1 MVGGREFPDAGRAA
15 AAAVSLVAGYQAI
28 PGYPDVVPPKFA
40 TLREPAAATV
50 GGRQAMFADI
60 WLRKP
65 LLPHQRY
72 IADVAGELD
81 EHGKF
86 RRRLVI
92 VTFQRQGGKSHLCL
106 TKNGERCLSC
116 SQYRAFYTAQTGGDA
131 QDQFLKFNDEIVA
144 GTPLAR
150 IVTTR
155 RGNGK
160 ADMTFPTG
168 STIRP
173 MPPTAG
179 AGHGK
184 QSDVYDVD
192 EAWAFSS
199 DEGKAI
205 MQAIA
210 PTQLTR
216 HKLRPDLP
224 GSQIWVWS
232 AGGTV
237 ESTWLASLVAR
248 GRDGDDSIAYF
259 EWGIP
264 DDLDVDDLPAV
275 LDYHPGKDT
284 LIDLSSLEALRT
296 NLDDP
301 SEFARAGGNRW
312 TEAIAGAISWPL
324 WETRRYEHEIP
335 DDAPLGW
342 GAARATDGQHVV
354 IAAAAEVDDPDL
366 GPVVVAEVVDVV
378 PVHEGAAVV
387 KHYAAGSSVAV
398 NPTGA
403 SAALWDELN
412 TLKVRQTFV
421 VGPKGELR
429 TFTDRDAGVACVNT
443 LDAITAG
450 RIRFRR
456 HDALDAAARVAGT
469 RVVGDGGKAWAR
481 VAAGAPVAAI
491 EACSNAAWAL
501 GHRPPKTGAPVIR
514 FAS

>member
-1 MVGGREFPDAGRAA
+1 M
-15 AAAVSLVAGYQAI
+15 SLSGGYQ
-28 PGYPDVVPPKFA
+28 PLDGYPDVVPPKFA
-40 TLREPAAATV
+40 TKRDPAAATI
-50 GGRQAMFADI
+50 GGRQADFADI

-81 EHGKF
+81 EAGKF
-86 RRRLVI
+86 RRQLVI

-116 SQYRAFYTAQTGGDA
+116 AEYRSFYTAQTGGDA
-131 QDQFLKFNDEIVA
+131 QDQFLKFNDEIVV
-144 GTPLAR
+144 GTPLDR
-150 IVTTR
+150 IVKTR

-160 ADMTFPTG
+160 ADMTFPTR

-184 QSDVYDVD
+184 QSDCYDVD
-192 EAWAFSS
+192 EAWAFSA

-216 HKLRPDLP
+216 RKLRPELAGP
-224 GSQIWVWS
+224 QIWIWS
-232 AGGTV
+232 AGGTAA
-237 ESTWLASLVAR
+237 STWLASLVAR

-275 LDYHPGKDT
+275 LDYHPAKDT
-284 LIDLSSLEALRT
+284 LIDLSSLEAMRT

-312 TEAIAGAISWPL
+312 TEAIAGAVPWAV
-324 WETRRYEHEIP
+324 WENRRYEAELP
-335 DDAPLGW
+335 DDDSPIGW

-354 IAAAAEVDDPDL
+354 VAAAVTVDDPDL
-366 GPVVVAEVVDVV
+366 GPIVVAEVVDVV
-378 PVHEGAAVV
+378 PVHEGAGVV
-387 KHYAAGSSVAV
+387 KHYAAGDSVAV

-412 TLKVRQTFV
+412 TIGVPQTFK
-421 VGPKGELR
+421 VGPKAELR
-429 TFTDRDAGVACVNT
+429 TFSDRDAGIACTTT

-450 RIRFRR
+450 RMRFRR
-456 HDALDAAARVAGT
+456 HDALDAAVRVAGT
-469 RVVGDGGKAWAR
+469 RIVGDGGKAWAR

-501 GHRPPKTGAPVIR
+501 GHLPPKLGKPVVR
-514 FAS
+514 FSA

>member
-1 MVGGREFPDAGRAA
+1 MDGSSGTGL
-15 AAAVSLVAGYQAI
+15 AVSVIGGYQAV

-40 TLREPAAATV
+40 TMRDPAAPTL
-50 GGRQAMFADI
+50 GGRQAKFADI

-65 LLPHQRY
+65 LLPHQRF

-81 EHGKF
+81 EAGKL

-131 QDQFLKFNDEIVA
+131 QDQFLKFNDEIVV
-144 GTPLAR
+144 GTPLDR
-150 IVTTR
+150 IVKVR

-160 ADMTFPTG
+160 ADMTFPTA

-192 EAWAFSS
+192 EAWAFSA

-216 HKLRPDLP
+216 AKLRPDLP

-237 ESTWLASLVAR
+237 ESTWLAALIDR
-248 GRDGDDSIAYF
+248 GRAGDDSIAFF

-275 LDYHPGKDT
+275 LDYHPAKDT
-284 LIDLSSLEALRT
+284 LIDLASLRAMRDQLA
-296 NLDDP
+296 DP

-312 TEAIAGAISWPL
+312 TEAIAGAIDWPT
-324 WETRRYEHEIP
+324 WDNRRFERAIP

-342 GAARATDGQHVV
+342 GAARAADGQHAV
-354 IAAAAEVDDPDL
+354 IAAAAQVDDPDL
-366 GPVVVAEVVDVV
+366 GPIIVAEVVDVV
-378 PVHEGAAVV
+378 PVHEAAAVV
-387 KHYAAGSSVAV
+387 KHYVAGDSVAV

-403 SAALWDELN
+403 SAPLCDELA
-412 TLKVRQTFV
+412 TLKVRQAFR
-421 VGPKGELR
+421 VGTSTELR
-429 TFTDRDAGVACVNT
+429 TFTDRDAGIACVNT
-443 LDAITAG
+443 LDAIKAG
-450 RIRFRR
+450 RMLFRR

-469 RVVGDGGKAWAR
+469 RIVGDGGKAWAR

-501 GHRPPKTGAPVIR
+501 AHRPPQVGKPVIR
-514 FAS
+514 FAGDAA

>member
-1 MVGGREFPDAGRAA
+1 MRDSSAPTIGD
-15 AAAVSLVAGYQAI
+15 
-28 PGYPDVVPPKFA
+28 
-40 TLREPAAATV
+40 
-50 GGRQAMFADI
+50 RQALFADV

-81 EHGKF
+81 EAGKF

-92 VTFQRQGGKSHLCL
+92 VTFQRQGGTSHLCL
-106 TKNGERCLSC
+106 AKNGERCLSC
-116 SQYRAFYTAQTGGDA
+116 SQYRSFYTAQTGGDA
-131 QDQFLKFNDEIVA
+131 QDQFLKFADEIVA
-144 GTPLAR
+144 GTPLER
-150 IVTTR
+150 ITKTR

-160 ADMTFPTG
+160 ADMTFPATG

-184 QSDVYDVD
+184 QSDCYDVD
-192 EAWAFSS
+192 EAWAFNA

-216 HKLRPDLP
+216 AKLRPDLP
-224 GSQIWVWS
+224 GSQIWIWS
-232 AGGTV
+232 AGGTA
-237 ESTWLASLVAR
+237 ESTWLSSLIAR
-248 GRDGDDSIAYF
+248 GRDGDDSIAFF

-275 LDYHPGKDT
+275 LDHHPAKDT
-284 LIDLSSLEALRT
+284 LIDLASLSAMRDQ
-296 NLDDP
+296 LDDP

-312 TEAIAGAISWPL
+312 TEAIAGAIPWAVWHS
-324 WETRRYEHEIP
+324 RRYAADIP
-335 DDAPLGW
+335 DDAPIGW
-342 GAARATDGQHVV
+342 GAARAADGQHVV
-354 IAAAAEVDDPDL
+354 IAAVAAVHDPQL
-366 GPVVVAEVVDVV
+366 GPIRVAEVVDVV
-378 PVHEGAAVV
+378 PVHEGAGVV
-387 KHYAAGSSVAV
+387 KHWAAGDSVAV

-403 SAALWDELN
+403 SAALYDELN
-412 TLKVRQTFV
+412 TLKVKQTFR

-450 RIRFRR
+450 RLRFRS
-456 HDALDAAARVAGT
+456 HDVLDAAVRVAGT
-469 RVVGDGGKAWAR
+469 RTVGDGGKAWAR

-491 EACSNAAWAL
+491 EACSNADWAL
-501 GHRPPKTGAPVIR
+501 SHLPPKAGKPVVY
-514 FAS
+514 FPQSA

>member
-1 MVGGREFPDAGRAA
+1 M
-15 AAAVSLVAGYQAI
+15 SLLGGYQSV
-28 PGYPDVVPPKFA
+28 PGYADVVPPKFA
-40 TLREPAAATV
+40 TMRDPAAPTV
-50 GGRQAMFADI
+50 GGRQADFARI

-65 LLPHQRY
+65 LLPHQRF

-81 EHGKF
+81 EHGRY
-86 RRRLVI
+86 RRSLVI

-116 SQYRAFYTAQTGGDA
+116 SQYRSFYTAQTGGDA

-144 GTPLAR
+144 GTPLDR
-150 IVTTR
+150 IVKVR

-184 QSDVYDVD
+184 QSDTYDID
-192 EAWAFSS
+192 EAWAFNV

-216 HKLRPDLP
+216 RKLRPDLP
-224 GSQIWVWS
+224 GSQIWIWS
-232 AGGTV
+232 AGGTA
-237 ESTWLASLVAR
+237 ESTWLSSLIAR
-248 GRDGDDSIAYF
+248 GRAGDDSIAFF

-275 LDYHPGKDT
+275 LDYHPGKGT
-284 LIDLSSLEALRT
+284 LIDLESLRDMRDK
-296 NLDDP
+296 LDDAA
-301 SEFARAGGNRW
+301 EFARGGGNRW
-312 TEAIAGAISWPL
+312 TEAIAGAIPWSTWD
-324 WETRRYEHEIP
+324 TRRYEAPIP
-335 DDAPLGW
+335 DDATLGW
-342 GAARATDGQHVV
+342 GAARAADGQHVV
-354 IAAAAEVDDPDL
+354 VAAAAQVDDPVL
-366 GPVVVAEVVDVV
+366 GPIVVAEVVDVV
-378 PVHEGAAVV
+378 PVHEGGAVV
-387 KHYAAGSSVAV
+387 KHYAERDPVAV

-403 SAALWDELN
+403 SAALYDELN
-412 TLKVRQTFV
+412 TLKVRQTFK
-421 VGPKGELR
+421 VGPNDELR

-443 LDAITAG
+443 LDAIAG
-450 RIRFRR
+450 GRLRFRR
-456 HDALDAAARVAGT
+456 HDVLDAAVRVAGT
-469 RVVGDGGKAWAR
+469 RIVGDGGKAWAR

-501 GHRPPKTGAPVIR
+501 AHMPPKAGKPVVR
-514 FAS
+514 FAQPA

>member
-1 MVGGREFPDAGRAA
+1 M
-15 AAAVSLVAGYQAI
+15 SLLGGYQSV

-40 TLREPAAATV
+40 TMRDPSAPTL
-50 GGRQAMFADI
+50 GGRQADFARI

-65 LLPHQRY
+65 LLAHQRY

-81 EHGKF
+81 EAGRL

-106 TKNGERCLSC
+106 AKNGERCLSC
-116 SQYRAFYTAQTGGDA
+116 SQFRSFYTAQTGGDA

-144 GTPLAR
+144 GTPLDR
-150 IVTTR
+150 IVKTR

-184 QSDVYDVD
+184 QSDCYDVD
-192 EAWAFSS
+192 EAWAFTA

-210 PTQLTR
+210 PTQVTR
-216 HKLRPDLP
+216 AKLRPDLP

-237 ESTWLASLVAR
+237 ESTWLASLIAR
-248 GRDGDDSIAYF
+248 GRGGDDSIAFF

-264 DDLDVDDLPAV
+264 DELDVDDLASV
-275 LDYHPGKDT
+275 LDYHPAKDT
-284 LIDLSSLEALRT
+284 LIDLASLTSMRDQ
-296 NLDDP
+296 LDDKA
-301 SEFARAGGNRW
+301 EFARAGGNRW
-312 TEAIAGAISWPL
+312 TEAIAGAIPWST
-324 WETRRYEHEIP
+324 WEARRHDAPIP
-335 DDAPLGW
+335 DDVPLGW
-342 GAARATDGQHVV
+342 GAARATDGTHVV
-354 IAAAAEVDDPDL
+354 IAAAAEVDDPQL
-366 GPVVVAEVVDVV
+366 GPVVVVEVVDVV
-378 PVHEGAAVV
+378 PVHEGAGAV
-387 KHYAAGSSVAV
+387 KHWTAGDAVAV

-403 SAALWDELN
+403 SAPLVDELN
-412 TLKVRQTFV
+412 TIKVRQTFK

-429 TFTDRDAGVACVNT
+429 AFTDRDAGVACTNT
-443 LDAITAG
+443 LDGISSG
-450 RIRFRR
+450 RLRFRR

-491 EACSNAAWAL
+491 EAAGNAVWAL
-501 GHRPPKTGAPVIR
+501 RHRPPAAAKPVIH
-514 FAS
+514 FPEAS

>member
-1 MVGGREFPDAGRAA
+1 MVGGRRAR
-15 AAAVSLVAGYQAI
+15 AVGAVTLVGGYQPI

-40 TLREPAAATV
+40 TLRDEAAPTIGART
-50 GGRQAMFADI
+50 AAFADI

-81 EHGKF
+81 EAGKF
-86 RRRLVI
+86 RRRLVL

-106 TKNGERCLSC
+106 AKNGERCLSC
-116 SQYRAFYTAQTGGDA
+116 TQLRAFYTAQTGGDA
-131 QDQFLKFNDEIVA
+131 QDQFLKFNDEIVV
-144 GTPLAR
+144 GTPLDR
-150 IVTTR
+150 IVKVR

-216 HKLRPDLP
+216 NKLRPDLP
-224 GSQIWVWS
+224 GSQIWIWS

-237 ESTWLASLVAR
+237 ESTWLASLIAR
-248 GRDGDDSIAYF
+248 GRDGDDSIAHF

-264 DDLDVDDLPAV
+264 DDLDVDDLEAV
-275 LDYHPGKDT
+275 LDYHPAKDT
-284 LIDLSSLEALRT
+284 LIDLPSLAALKAH
-296 NLDDP
+296 LDDP

-312 TEAIAGAISWPL
+312 TEAIAGAIPWSV
-324 WETRRYEHEIP
+324 WEARRYPAEIP
-335 DDAPLGW
+335 DDAPVGW
-342 GAARATDGQHVV
+342 GAARAADGQHVV
-354 IAAAAEVDDPDL
+354 IAAAAEVHDPEL
-366 GPVVVAEVVDVV
+366 GPIVVAEVVDVV
-378 PVHEGAAVV
+378 PVHEGAGVV
-387 KHYAAGSSVAV
+387 KHYADGDAVAV

-403 SAALWDELN
+403 SASLFDQLN
-412 TLKVRQTFV
+412 TLRVRQTFK

-450 RIRFRR
+450 TLRFRR
-456 HDALDAAARVAGT
+456 HEALDASARVVGT
-469 RVVGDGGKAWAR
+469 RIVGDGGKAWAR
-481 VAAGAPVAAI
+481 VAAGAPAAAM
-491 EACSNAAWAL
+491 EAVSNAVWAL
-501 GHRPPKTGAPVIR
+501 AHRPPRAGKPVIR
-514 FAS
+514 FQQSA